1 MTLSQTVGIP
11 RPEEGRYVLS
21 VDQGTT
27 SCRCILF
34 DHAGTSVAVAQ
45 KEFTQYFPHPSW
57 VEHDAREILSTQLGL
72 VTEVQI
78 EAGIKPESIA
88 AIGITNQ
95 RETTVVWDKDTGE
108 PVYHAIVWQDRR
120 SASLIERLK
129 VEGWSERIRAKTGLV
144 PDPYFSATKIAWI
157 LDNVPGAR
165 ERAEAGSLL
174 FGTIDTWLVWNLT
187 SGRVHAT
194 DYTNASR
201 TMLFNIHTLSWDEEL
216 LELFDIPSS
225 MLPDVRYSSDDFG
238 LASHPSI
245 AGSIPIRGVVGDQQG
260 AFFGQCC
267 FGRGMSKSTYG
278 TGCFLLLNTG
288 DEAVTSP
295 SGLLTTIGTAIPGE
309 ITYALEG
316 SVFVAGALVQW
327 LRDELG
333 IIASAKDTDAL
344 ASSVPDTGGCYIV
357 PAFTGL
363 GAPWWDPQAR
373 GAVFGLTRGT
383 NRAQFV
389 RAALESLAYQVY
401 DVLVTMERD
410 AGVEL
415 SALKVDGGASANQFL
430 MQFQADILGVDVRRP
445 RVLETTALGAA
456 YLAGLS
462 VGYWTDRDDL
472 ERNWVE
478 DARFSPAMST
488 SRRSQLL
495 AGWHEAV
502 RRTRS
507 DI

>member
-1 MTLSQTVGIP
+1 LSGACDGAQ
-11 RPEEGRYVLS
+11 RYILAI
-21 VDQGTT
+21 DQGTT

-34 DHAGTSVAVAQ
+34 DHSGGVVSVAQ
-45 KEFTQYFPHPSW
+45 KEFTQYFPRPTW

-72 VTEVQI
+72 LTEVQI
-78 EAGIKPESIA
+78 EAGVRPEQVA

-95 RETTVVWDKDTGE
+95 RETTVVWNRHTGE
-108 PVYHAIVWQDRR
+108 PVYRAIVWQDRR
-120 SASLIERLK
+120 GADLLDRL
-129 VEGWSERIRAKTGLV
+129 VTDDVRRSIRAKTGLI
-144 PDPYFSATKIAWI
+144 PDAYFSASKVAWI

-165 ERAEAGSLL
+165 RAADEGDLL

-201 TMLFNIHTLSWDEEL
+201 TMLFNISELQWDAEL
-216 LELFDIPSS
+216 LELFDIPAC
-225 MLPDVRYSSDDFG
+225 MLPEVRYSSDDYG
-238 LASHPSI
+238 VAEHPAV

-267 FGRGMSKSTYG
+267 FDRGMAKSTYG

-288 DEAVTSP
+288 DEAVVSP
-295 SGLLTTIGTAIPGE
+295 SGLLTTIGTAVGGRV
-309 ITYALEG
+309 TYALEG

-333 IIASAKDTDAL
+333 VVERAEDTDAL
-344 ASSVPDTGGCYIV
+344 AASVDDTGGCYIV

-363 GAPWWDPQAR
+363 GAPWWDPLAR

-383 NRAQFV
+383 SRAQFV

-401 DVLVTMERD
+401 DVLETMRKD

-415 SALKVDGGASANQFL
+415 AALKVDGGASANAFL
-430 MQFQADILGVDVRRP
+430 MQFQADILGVTVRRP
-445 RVLETTALGAA
+445 STLETTALGAA

-462 VGYWTDRDDL
+462 VGYWSGRADL
-472 ERNWVE
+472 EGNWSE
-478 DARFSPAMST
+478 SARFTPCLSDG
-488 SRRSQLL
+488 RRRELL
-495 AGWHEAV
+495 DGWHEAV

-507 DI
+507 DF